1 MEWHTQGSEGAVG
14 MVYGAVCLTLFA
26 MCRQVPFVQCCWRV
40 AASVGAVDVHG
51 LCSWGSLL
59 GFSEQLSTAKFSK
72 QEEQLSKVLWRRRH
86 QEGDQG
92 HS

>member
-1 MEWHTQGSEGAVG
+1 MG

-72 QEEQLSKVLWRRRH
+72 QEEHSPRYCGGGDIRKAIKDTLDSSRVLR
-86 QEGDQG
+86 
-92 HS
+92 

>member
-1 MEWHTQGSEGAVG
+1 MG
-14 MVYGAVCLTLFA
+14 MGYGAVCLTLFA
-26 MCRQVPFVQCCWRV
+26 MGRQVPLVQCCWSV

-72 QEEQLSKVLWRRRH
+72 RKNNSPRYCGGGDIRKAIKDTLDSSRVLR
-86 QEGDQG
+86 
-92 HS
+92 

>member
-1 MEWHTQGSEGAVG
+1 MG

-26 MCRQVPFVQCCWRV
+26 MGRQVPFVQCCWSV
-40 AASVGAVDVHG
+40 VASVGAVDVHA

-59 GFSEQLSTAKFSK
+59 GFSEQLSAAKFSK